1 MNKIQPEIS
10 VIMSVYKENEFL
22 LKRSIDSILNQ
33 TFDNFEFIIIL
44 DNPENKTAE
53 LKILKYSE
61 KDKRIIFL
69 KNEKNIG
76 QGFSRNKGF
85 EIAKGK
91 YIALMD
97 ADDYSYPERFE
108 IQKNYLELNKDI
120 DLLFTSYEKKYPDK
134 NSTKYIEKNH
144 DTKKIL
150 FSGEGFLNATIMAKS
165 EILKKHNYKLSR
177 APEEFELFFRIIKA
191 GVSIETLKEVLYI
204 YHIQNKE
211 LIDRYLNNNYGNK
224 TFLKLLISNFTYF
237 YRYSGYFTTL
247 FNVFLAFLLTRN
259 KYIFSKCIML
269 KDNLKIYK

>member
-1 MNKIQPEIS
+1 
-10 VIMSVYKENEFL
+10 MSVYKENEFL